1 MSEALKPEVI
11 KLTHPEI
18 KLIEITD
25 INTHPLRAVDTN
37 ELYFVEYIDREI
49 QKMVDNGQINSMNT
63 YQTNYINFKKAYK
76 QT

>member
-37 ELYFVEYIDREI
+37 ELYFV
-49 QKMVDNGQINSMNT
+49 
-63 YQTNYINFKKAYK
+63 
-76 QT
+76 